1 MTTLRNEIVTVKE
14 LSKRFVSAKFKSIQ
28 LSEEKNNMI
37 EKSVVAKLG
46 FSKVIGLKIEDV
58 KNKRFNP
65 EKVGY
70 VNPISGMKYTETE
83 YITETTWLFE

>member
-1 MTTLRNEIVTVKE
+1 MTTLRNEILTVKE
-14 LSKRFVSAKFKSIQ
+14 LTKRFVSAKFKSIQ
-28 LSEEKNNMI
+28 LSEEKINTI

-58 KNKRFNP
+58 KNERFNP
-65 EKVGY
+65 KKVGY

-83 YITETTWLFE
+83 YVTKATWLFE